1 MGNGEEGSFV
11 QMLKGYSPYT
21 LNMSKPLQTHPS
33 LNHRE
38 SHRQIKR
45 NLNQSNLKNE
55 RKI

>member
-11 QMLKGYSPYT
+11 QMLKGYYPYT

-38 SHRQIKR
+38 SHSQIKR
-45 NLNQSNLKNE
+45 YLNQSNLKNE